1 MKLIISKYTIIILC
15 KYTNIIIYKY
25 TIIIIYKHTIII
37 LSQYAIII
45 LSQYAKHASQ
55 THICDHRERTARTF
69 LYDKNTSCNI
79 LPTLLPDVVRSPVY
93 WKLRQEHIPC
103 LMTIFVYLISRK
115 NSYD

>member
-1 MKLIISKYTIIILC
+1 MKLIISKFTIIILC

-25 TIIIIYKHTIII
+25 TIII
-37 LSQYAIII
+37 LSHNVE
-45 LSQYAKHASQ
+45 HAFK

-93 WKLRQEHIPC
+93 WKLRQEQIPC

-115 NSYD
+115 TTTIKKPVPGQAFPSVS